1 MGHWL
6 KKTLI
11 KLGLFAALLAI
22 AYVLNL
28 LGIIN
33 F

>member
-11 KLGLFAALLAI
+11 KIAVFAVICAVVC
-22 AYVLNL
+22 VLDS